1 MVKHLLLSLVLLFF
15 VGTVSAQSNFSF
27 DINRM
32 SPAVQQKLN
41 SNKLL
46 GAPLFSGVGKAYSI
60 EVSDVNSAK
69 DAEINYGFLRANNQI
84 LQVAFLEKNKI
95 EVTVTSD
102 YPSEQLKGIFLQKK
116 MLVNFLDEYFKVM
129 NSK

>member
-1 MVKHLLLSLVLLFF
+1 MVKNLLLSLVLLFF

-32 SPAVQQKLN
+32 SPDVQQKLN

-60 EVSDVNSAK
+60 EVGNVSSAK
-69 DAEINYGFLRANNQI
+69 DVEINYGFLRENNQV
-84 LQVAFLEKNKI
+84 LQIAFLEKNKI
-95 EVTVTSD
+95 EVTVTSE

-116 MLVNFLDEYFKVM
+116 MSVNFLDEYFKVM

>member
-1 MVKHLLLSLVLLFF
+1 MVKHLLLSLVLLFV

-32 SPAVQQKLN
+32 SPDVQQKLS
-41 SNKLL
+41 SNKQS
-46 GAPLFSGVGKAYSI
+46 GAPLFSGIGKAYSI
-60 EVSDVNSAK
+60 EVNNVSTLKDV
-69 DAEINYGFLRANNQI
+69 ELNYGFLRENNQV
-84 LQVAFLEKNKI
+84 LQIAFLEKNKI
-95 EVTVTSD
+95 EVTVTSA

-116 MLVNFLDEYFKVM
+116 MSVNFLDEYFKVM